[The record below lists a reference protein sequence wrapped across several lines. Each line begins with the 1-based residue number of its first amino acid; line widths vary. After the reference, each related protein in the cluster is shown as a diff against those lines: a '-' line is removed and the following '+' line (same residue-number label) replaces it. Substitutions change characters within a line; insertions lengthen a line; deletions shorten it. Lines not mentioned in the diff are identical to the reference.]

1 MGFGERLLAGQYA
14 RAIVG
19 RTQRSAVPAT
29 PVRIIAA
36 ATTTTAGAASL
47 RSLIR
52 PPTAGRLALF
62 QSIGAV
68 AM

>member
-1 MGFGERLLAGQYA
+1 MDFGERLLAGQHA

-19 RTQRSAVPAT
+19 RTQRSVVPAT
-29 PVRIIAA
+29 QVHIIAA

-47 RSLIR
+47 RSLVR
-52 PPTAGRLALF
+52 PTTAGRLALF